1 MTVEEKKEDNGIILY
16 VTGRV
21 DTTTAPDLQE
31 AIFAAFQKE
40 NNLVV
45 DFKEVEYVS
54 SAGLRALLLG
64 QKTANSKG
72 GSMVVKN
79 ANDSVKE
86 IFSLTGFSNILT
98 IE

>member
-1 MTVEEKKEDNGIILY
+1 MTVEEKKEDGKIVLC

-31 AIFAAFQKE
+31 AIFSAFQKG
-40 NNLVV
+40 NDLVV
-45 DFKEVEYVS
+45 DFAEVEYVS

-86 IFSLTGFSNILT
+86 IFSLTGFKNILN

>member
-1 MTVEEKKEDNGIILY
+1 MTVDEKKEEGKIILY

-21 DTTTAPDLQE
+21 DTTTAPDLQT

-40 NNLVV
+40 NDIVV
-45 DFKEVEYVS
+45 DFAEVEYVS

-86 IFSLTGFSNILT
+86 IFSLTGFKNILN